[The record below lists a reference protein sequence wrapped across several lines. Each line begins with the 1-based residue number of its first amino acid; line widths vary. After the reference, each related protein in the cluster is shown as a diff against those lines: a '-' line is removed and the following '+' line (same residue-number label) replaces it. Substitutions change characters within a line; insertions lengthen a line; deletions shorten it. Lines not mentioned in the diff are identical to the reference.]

1 MSQTTT
7 RKALCVLF
15 SLALVLGLTPIRAQG
30 EGANTPQ
37 VTDQTSDQM
46 SDQVAD
52 QAQDPSVA
60 LEEPADATSEPRGDE
75 RKDEATGQ
83 SQKEADGGA
92 DTDAQRDPLQ
102 KERIQQG
109 SLPTALDDTI
119 DTRTESPL
127 IRDLNP
133 TEPPVQQSGL
143 PVGRLSV
150 EHEPLYLQ
158 SEEITPGENKTVS
171 RTSTNASF
179 TTPGTQ
185 YIATLADAGLYH
197 LGASGAKGGA
207 SGENAEA
214 EGGNGGS
221 TVAVTPL
228 DAGTLYVVTGGMGK
242 TETERFAT
250 SPGGANGGGN
260 GGHGNRYNVGLP
272 NEEYY
277 GGGGSGG
284 GATHIAT
291 APGALSDFGSTTGVS
306 ASVLLVAGGGG
317 GGGAKKVGGA
327 GGGASGG
334 TGTRFIN
341 NGDTTTTG
349 DVEPGSQAPSGSHV
363 IGQGTTGGDGV
374 EGNVD
379 LKGASEGHG
388 GGGGG
393 YWGGAAIS
401 ESGAWTKA
409 SGAGGSGYLN
419 ELKLAGEKSADGGSM
434 TNDGAMVAQTSAGRN
449 EGGGTASIE
458 YLANIVTLDAGK
470 AATTAGSPY
479 VYTAPSADEYHL
491 NYSLSGLGD
500 QVDSIT
506 VPTRDDAVF
515 LGYYTEPNGGGTRYI
530 NDTGTIE
537 AGLSSLG
544 TTTLYANW
552 APISYQVDFYSFNK
566 PVGSQEFRYSEGSKA
581 LRTAEDLG
589 LAEEGMTFA
598 GWRMGPTLRVDLT
611 DGEIVKDLP
620 ASEGHVSL
628 YAVWKRQINFHAI
641 QDEAAALRES
651 ADSTPLSNS
660 DLYVSQL
667 TDGEAYSSITAPI
680 LPAAGTWEGIGWV
693 ASDVAASA
701 ADVAAGESFM
711 PMATEYFGLYH
722 RELHLAFDG
731 NGATSGTMD
740 DLVDLQRM
748 NASGQITSVM
758 FKLPENAFE
767 RDGHTF
773 RTWDLGDPGD
783 AVTLSPAATEAAT
796 TTARALWDELPTP
809 EAPGDPANTA
819 QPQDRRSPSPATGDA
834 PAWPAALAAM
844 LAAAALTLGL
854 SRRARREH

>member
-15 SLALVLGLTPIRAQG
+15 SLTLVLGLTPIRAQG
-30 EGANTPQ
+30 EGTSTPQ

-52 QAQDPSVA
+52 QAQDPSVV
-60 LEEPADATSEPRGDE
+60 LEEPADTTSEPRGDE

-83 SQKEADGGA
+83 SQNEADGET

-102 KERIQQG
+102 EERVQQG
-109 SLPTALDDTI
+109 SLPAALDDTI
-119 DTRTESPL
+119 GTRTESPL
-127 IRDLNP
+127 IRALDP
-133 TEPPVQQSGL
+133 TEAPVQQSGL

-150 EHEPLYLQ
+150 GHEPLHLQ
-158 SEEITPGENKTVS
+158 SELIAQGEEKTVS

-179 TTPGTQ
+179 TIAGTEN
-185 YIATLADAGLYH
+185 IATVADAGLYR
-197 LGASGAKGGA
+197 LDASGAKGGA
-207 SGENAEA
+207 SGENARA

-260 GGHGNRYNVGLP
+260 GGHGNLYNEGLP
-272 NEEYY
+272 NQEYY

-317 GGGAKKVGGA
+317 GGGAKKDGGV

-334 TGTRFIN
+334 AGTRFIN

-419 ELKLAGEKSADGGSM
+419 ESKLAGEKSADGGSM
-434 TNDGAMVAQTSAGRN
+434 TNDGATVAQTSAGTN
-449 EGGGTASIE
+449 AGGGTASIE

-479 VYTAPSADEYHL
+479 VYTAPSAEEYHL
-491 NYSLSGLGD
+491 DYSLSGLGD
-500 QVDSIT
+500 QVGSIT

-530 NDTGTIE
+530 STQNGRPLAIRSTST
-537 AGLSSLG
+537 ASTSPSARRSS
-544 TTTLYANW
+544 A
-552 APISYQVDFYSFNK
+552 
-566 PVGSQEFRYSEGSKA
+566 
-581 LRTAEDLG
+581 
-589 LAEEGMTFA
+589 
-598 GWRMGPTLRVDLT
+598 
-611 DGEIVKDLP
+611 
-620 ASEGHVSL
+620 
-628 YAVWKRQINFHAI
+628 
-641 QDEAAALRES
+641 
-651 ADSTPLSNS
+651 
-660 DLYVSQL
+660 
-667 TDGEAYSSITAPI
+667 
-680 LPAAGTWEGIGWV
+680 
-693 ASDVAASA
+693 
-701 ADVAAGESFM
+701 
-711 PMATEYFGLYH
+711 
-722 RELHLAFDG
+722 
-731 NGATSGTMD
+731 
-740 DLVDLQRM
+740 
-748 NASGQITSVM
+748 
-758 FKLPENAFE
+758 
-767 RDGHTF
+767 
-773 RTWDLGDPGD
+773 
-783 AVTLSPAATEAAT
+783 
-796 TTARALWDELPTP
+796 TARA
-809 EAPGDPANTA
+809 A
-819 QPQDRRSPSPATGDA
+819 RPSGRPR
-834 PAWPAALAAM
+834 
-844 LAAAALTLGL
+844 TLVL
-854 SRRARREH
+854 QRRA

>member
-1 MSQTTT
+1 
-7 RKALCVLF
+7 
-15 SLALVLGLTPIRAQG
+15 
-30 EGANTPQ
+30 
-37 VTDQTSDQM
+37 M

>member
-15 SLALVLGLTPIRAQG
+15 SLTLVLGLTPIRAQG
-30 EGANTPQ
+30 EGTSTPQ

-52 QAQDPSVA
+52 QAQDPSVV
-60 LEEPADATSEPRGDE
+60 LEEPADTTSEPRGDE

-83 SQKEADGGA
+83 SQNEADGET

-102 KERIQQG
+102 EERVQQG
-109 SLPTALDDTI
+109 SLPAALDDTI
-119 DTRTESPL
+119 GTRTESPL
-127 IRDLNP
+127 IRALDP
-133 TEPPVQQSGL
+133 TEAPVQQSGL

-150 EHEPLYLQ
+150 GHEPLHLQ
-158 SEEITPGENKTVS
+158 SELIAQGEEKTVS

-179 TTPGTQ
+179 TIAGTEN
-185 YIATLADAGLYH
+185 IATVADAGLYR
-197 LGASGAKGGA
+197 LDASGAKGGA
-207 SGENAEA
+207 SGENARA

-260 GGHGNRYNVGLP
+260 GGHGNLYNEGVVGH
-272 NEEYY
+272 EEYY

-291 APGALSDFGSTTGVS
+291 APGVLSDFGSTAGVS

-334 TGTRFIN
+334 AGTRFIG
-341 NGDTTTTG
+341 GDATTG

-374 EGNVD
+374 EGD
-379 LKGASEGHG
+379 EGLKGASEGHG

-393 YWGGAAIS
+393 YWGGAAMS
-401 ESGAWTKA
+401 ETGAWTKA

-419 ELKLAGEKSADGGSM
+419 ESKLAGEKSADGGSM
-434 TNDGAMVAQTSAGRN
+434 TNDGATVAQTSAGTN
-449 EGGGTASIE
+449 AGGGTASIE

-479 VYTAPSADEYHL
+479 VYTAPSAEEYHL
-491 NYSLSGLGD
+491 DYSLSGLGD
-500 QVDSIT
+500 QVGSIT

-552 APISYQVDFYSFNK
+552 ALISYQVDFYSFNK

-628 YAVWKRQINFHAI
+628 YAVWQRQIHFHAI

-680 LPAAGTWEGIGWV
+680 LPAVGTWEGIGWV

-701 ADVAAGESFM
+701 ADVAAGEAFM

-748 NASGQITSVM
+748 NASGQITSVI
-758 FKLPENAFE
+758 FTLPENAFE

-773 RTWDLGDPGD
+773 RAWDLGDPGD

-796 TTARALWDELPTP
+796 TTVRALWDEQQ
-809 EAPGDPANTA
+809 ASDDPDQAGQA
-819 QPQDRRSPSPATGDA
+819 PSPAA
-834 PAWPAALAAM
+834 PRGATPKTSDPTLPYAGGTAAVALLAM
-844 LAAAALTLGL
+844 GIGTW
-854 SRRARREH
+854 RRRRGQR